1 MAKLKIGDMPRRV
14 EDERFLTGS
23 VCDVDDLQPENLA
36 HAAIVRAQHAHADL
50 QGMDTAAAKDI
61 PGVIAAMTG
70 SDLEAAGDGPMQP
83 YEKVNVYSGD
93 PFQFPTQHPL
103 ARDRV
108 RLAGEPVALVI
119 AEFRSEARDPRP
131 ETDRAI
137 QLMKAFVTQQFE
149 DMAS

>member
-1 MAKLKIGDMPRRV
+1 MAKLKIGVMPRRV
-14 EDERFLTGS
+14 EDERFLVGS

-36 HAAIVRAQHAHADL
+36 HAAFVRAPHAHADL
-50 QGMDTAAAKDI
+50 QGRDTAAAKDM
-61 PGVIAAMTG
+61 PGVITVLTG
-70 SDLEAAGDGPMQP
+70 SDLEASGIGPMQP

-108 RLAGEPVALVI
+108 RYAGEPVALVI
-119 AEFRSEARDPRP
+119 AESGSEARDPRP

-149 DMAS
+149 DMAA